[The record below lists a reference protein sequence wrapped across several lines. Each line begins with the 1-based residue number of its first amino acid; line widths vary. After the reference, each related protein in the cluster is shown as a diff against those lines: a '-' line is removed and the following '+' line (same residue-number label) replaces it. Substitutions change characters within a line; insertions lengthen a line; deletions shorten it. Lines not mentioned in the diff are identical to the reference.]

1 MKLYLIRH
9 GQTEWNTQRRVQ
21 GAMDSPLTKNGI
33 IQAENAARRLKDIHF
48 AAAFASPQLRA
59 YRTAEIIT
67 ADHPYLKLEKQPCLR
82 EFSFGDWEGH
92 LLDQMQ
98 EEEPEK
104 WDVYKKTPSA
114 FTAPNGDCMIARV
127 AESKAFADRLVE
139 RYFGEN
145 VLCVTHGY
153 AIRIFLA
160 AVLGIPLESTR
171 FFMPGNTAISIVEY
185 KQPDTPQVRVFG
197 DVSHNQ

>member
-59 YRTAEIIT
+59 YRTAEKIIT
-67 ADHPYLKLEKQPCLR
+67 ADHPIFETGKRAVACVNFPLA
-82 EFSFGDWEGH
+82 DWEGH

-104 WDVYKKTPSA
+104 WDV
-114 FTAPNGDCMIARV
+114 
-127 AESKAFADRLVE
+127 L
-139 RYFGEN
+139 
-145 VLCVTHGY
+145 
-153 AIRIFLA
+153 
-160 AVLGIPLESTR
+160 
-171 FFMPGNTAISIVEY
+171 
-185 KQPDTPQVRVFG
+185 
-197 DVSHNQ
+197 

>member
-67 ADHPYLKLEKQPCLR
+67 ADHPYLKLEKQP
-82 EFSFGDWEGH
+82 
-92 LLDQMQ
+92 
-98 EEEPEK
+98 EK

-171 FFMPGNTAISIVEY
+171 FFMSGNTAISIVEY